1 MFRTEMIASKRN
13 RLSGNIAI
21 AVPVAWQSIGYLIFG
36 GVAVAVAFLS
46 LASYSR
52 VETVT
57 GTITPDKGISAI
69 VPTRS
74 GVIADLA
81 VKDGQEIAAGAE
93 LATIRAEEDGVASL
107 SPSALVEVAISRQD
121 ASLAA
126 QSDAAQASAVA
137 QAAQL
142 AAQRS
147 GLAAEITQLQS
158 QIATQRALI
167 ASAQKDLDR
176 ARAVADRGFISG
188 RDLQVREETLLAR
201 QQALSQIEQALAAKR
216 AALAENER
224 SAAQI
229 AAQGRAQTASLSA
242 TRAQVAQQAA
252 STAGARSYV
261 LRAPVAGRVTA
272 LTARVG
278 QSATPQGPLM
288 TIVPAGAK
296 LRAELAVPSA
306 AIGFVKRG
314 QQVRLAIDAF
324 PYQRFGTVTGVVQT
338 VAASAVNAQGLNGT
352 TIAVYPVTV
361 TIDQPSIAAY
371 GRGHCAPRC
380 GARACGQCGHC
391 GNGNHADHYCASRGD
406 DRDRSASSAY
416 GWRQAPPN
424 AATGSCLGHRLV
436 MPQPYPDGSELY

>member
-1 MFRTEMIASKRN
+1 MFRREATIPQQN
-13 RLSGNIAI
+13 RLTGDVAI
-21 AVPVAWQSIGYLIFG
+21 AVPVAWQSIGFLIFG
-36 GVAVAVAFLS
+36 GVAAGVMFLS

-57 GTITPDKGISAI
+57 GTITPDAGVASI
-69 VPTRS
+69 VPSRT
-74 GVIADLA
+74 GVIAALS
-81 VKDGQEIAAGAE
+81 VRDGQNVSAGAE
-93 LATIRAEEDGVASL
+93 LATIRAEEDGATTL
-107 SPSALVEVAISRQD
+107 SPAALVEAAIARQD

-126 QSDAAQASAVA
+126 QSDAAQASAAA
-137 QAAQL
+137 QASQL

-147 GLAAEITQLQS
+147 GLVAEIGQLQS
-158 QIATQRALI
+158 QIATQQSLI

-176 ARAVADRGFISG
+176 ARTIADRGFISG

-201 QQALSQIEQALAAKR
+201 QQGLSQLEQSLATKR
-216 AALAENER
+216 AAVAENER

-229 AAQGRAQTASLSA
+229 SAQARAQTARLSA

-278 QSATPQGPLM
+278 QPANPQGQLM

-306 AIGFVKRG
+306 AIGFVKQG

-324 PYQRFGTVTGVVQT
+324 PYQRFGTVAGKVQT
-338 VAASAVNAQGLNGT
+338 VAASAVNAQGPSGS

-361 TIDQPSIAAY
+361 MLDTASITAY
-371 GRGHCAPRC
+371 GRNESLVSGMSLT
-380 GARACGQCGHC
+380 ARIITEKQSLLQWLFEPLFAV
-391 GNGNHADHYCASRGD
+391 R
-406 DRDRSASSAY
+406 RR
-416 GWRQAPPN
+416 
-424 AATGSCLGHRLV
+424 
-436 MPQPYPDGSELY
+436 

>member
-1 MFRTEMIASKRN
+1 MFRKEILTGSRI
-13 RLSGNIAI
+13 RLAGDVSI

-36 GVAVAVAFLS
+36 GMAVALVFLS

-52 VETVT
+52 TETVS
-57 GTITPDKGISAI
+57 GAITPDAGVSSI
-69 VPTRS
+69 VPTRA
-74 GVIADLA
+74 GIIASLA
-81 VKDGQEIAAGAE
+81 VQDGQNIPAGTE
-93 LATIRAEEDGVASL
+93 LARIRVEEDGAAMQ
-107 SPSALVEVAISRQD
+107 SPTALVEVAIARQD

-126 QSDAAQASAVA
+126 QSDAAQRSFAA

-147 GLAAEITQLQS
+147 GLAAEIAQLQL

-176 ARAVADRGFISG
+176 ARAVANRGFISG
-188 RDLQVREETLLAR
+188 RELQVREETLLAR
-201 QQALSQIEQALAAKR
+201 QQGLSQFEQALAAKS
-216 AALAENER
+216 AALTENER
-224 SAAQI
+224 TAAQV
-229 AAQGRAQTASLSA
+229 AAQGRAETASLSA

-278 QSATPQGPLM
+278 QPATPQGPLM

-324 PYQRFGTVTGVVQT
+324 PYQRFGTVIGTVQT
-338 VAASAVNAQGLNGT
+338 VSASAVNTQGLNGT

-361 TIDQPSIAAY
+361 TIDQPRIAAY
-371 GRGHCAPRC
+371 GRSEPLVSGMTLS
-380 GARACGQCGHC
+380 ARIVTEK
-391 GNGNHADHYCASRGD
+391 
-406 DRDRSASSAY
+406 RSLLEWLFEPLFAV
-416 GWRQAPPN
+416 R
-424 AATGSCLGHRLV
+424 RR
-436 MPQPYPDGSELY
+436 